1 MKISLLDE
9 RKLSLSAPPGAAT
22 AASTRRAAQPSS
34 AQPPPLS
41 RKELPVHSHLALD
54 VVFEQ
59 LLVHTVKLSAA
70 DIVKVVGD
78 VVHVL
83 GGARSLCT
91 IKLSVAK
98 LVVKMG
104 YGGNGCYEGKETPA
118 RHPCRTPS
126 DIPEP
131 KGASRTSSATP
142 AASPAAT
149 TPPSTATEGSPRPTS
164 PITLHTRCLI
174 LVMPGRL
181 RFGLWLPGWGG
192 GGHRHGHVGG
202 RLRPYGERGQRVRP
216 EMTPMPK
223 PSTVGGA
230 YL

>member
-1 MKISLLDE
+1 MH
-9 RKLSLSAPPGAAT
+9 R
-22 AASTRRAAQPSS
+22 
-34 AQPPPLS
+34 S
-41 RKELPVHSHLALD
+41 RKEASVHSHLSLD

-59 LLVHTVKLSAA
+59 FLVHTVKLSAA

-83 GGARSLCT
+83 GGTRPLCT

-104 YGGNGCYEGKETPA
+104 YGGNGCHKGEKIPA
-118 RHPCRTPS
+118 HRPRHTPS

-149 TPPSTATEGSPRPTS
+149 APPSTATEGSPRPTS

-174 LVMPGRL
+174 LVVPGRL

-192 GGHRHGHVGG
+192 GGHGHGHVGG
-202 RLRPYGERGQRVRP
+202 RLRPYGERGTGSRLRV
-216 EMTPMPK
+216 TPMPR
-223 PSTVGGA
+223 PSTVGGT